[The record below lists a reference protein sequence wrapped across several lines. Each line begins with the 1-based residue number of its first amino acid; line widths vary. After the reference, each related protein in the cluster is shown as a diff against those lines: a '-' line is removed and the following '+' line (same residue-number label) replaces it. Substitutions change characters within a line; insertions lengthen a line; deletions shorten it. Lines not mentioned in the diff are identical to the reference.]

1 MSINRT
7 RRTGFTLPEVLV
19 TVAIV
24 AILAAVV
31 VPTVTNQIGKGD
43 DANIQSNVAS
53 LRTGITAFVS
63 DVRKFPSRLQH
74 LLTQP
79 VTTDDDI
86 TGGDYGAL
94 SAGRWRGPYQTG
106 SLQPANPANAVDSV
120 LMGLAYAIDSLSDT
134 SFTAAGNGYIGVT
147 LGGVAST
154 SAAAHID
161 SLIDGGTGQ
170 NLGNLRW
177 NGVAPA
183 VTNNRLTLLLMG
195 R

>member
-1 MSINRT
+1 MLRPRS
-7 RRTGFTLPEVLV
+7 RRPGFTLPEVLV

-31 VPTVTNQIGKGD
+31 VPTVTNQISKGD
-43 DANIQSNVAS
+43 DSNLTSNVAS

-79 VTTDDDI
+79 VATDDDV

-94 SAGRWRGPYQTG
+94 AVGRWRGPYQTG
-106 SLQPANPANAVDSV
+106 SLAAAAANATDSV
-120 LMGLAYAIDSLSDT
+120 LIGLAYAIDSLSDT
-134 SFTAAGNGYIGVT
+134 SFTAAGNGYVGLT
-147 LGGVAST
+147 LGGVANAA
-154 SAAAHID
+154 AAAHID

-170 NLGNLRW
+170 AAGSLRW
-177 NGVAPA
+177 AGVAPA

>member
-1 MSINRT
+1 MLRNRAS
-7 RRTGFTLPEVLV
+7 RSGFTLPEVLV

-43 DANIQSNVAS
+43 DSNLTSNVAS

-74 LLTQP
+74 LITLP
-79 VTTDDDI
+79 VATDDDI

-94 SAGRWRGPYQTG
+94 SVGRWRGPYQTG
-106 SLQPANPANAVDSV
+106 SLLAAGANATDSV
-120 LMGLAYAIDSLSDT
+120 LVGLAYAIDSLSDT
-134 SFTAAGNGYIGVT
+134 SFTPAGNGYIGVT
-147 LGGVAST
+147 LGGVAS
-154 SAAAHID
+154 SAAALHID

-170 NLGNLRW
+170 NAGNLRW
-177 NGVAPA
+177 AGVAPA

>member
-1 MSINRT
+1 MFRNRS
-7 RRTGFTLPEVLV
+7 RRAGFTLPEVLV

-31 VPTVTNQIGKGD
+31 VPTVTNQISKGD
-43 DANIQSNVAS
+43 DANLTSNVAS

-63 DVRKFPSRLQH
+63 DVRKFPGRLQH

-79 VTTDDDI
+79 VATDDDI
-86 TGGDYGAL
+86 TGGDYGTLAV
-94 SAGRWRGPYQTG
+94 SRWRGPYQTG
-106 SLQPANPANAVDSV
+106 SLQAAAATAVDSV
-120 LMGLAYAIDSLSDT
+120 LIGLAYAVDSLSDT
-134 SFTAAGNGYIGVT
+134 SFTAAGNGYVGLT
-147 LGGVAST
+147 LGGVASA
-154 SAAAHID
+154 SAAVHID

-170 NLGNLRW
+170 NAGNLRW
-177 NGVAPA
+177 AGVAPA

>member
-1 MSINRT
+1 MMRNRAS
-7 RRTGFTLPEVLV
+7 RSGFTLPEVLV

-43 DANIQSNVAS
+43 DSNLTSNVAS
-53 LRTGITAFVS
+53 LRTSITAFVS
-63 DVRKFPSRLQH
+63 DVRKFPSRVQH
-74 LLTQP
+74 LMTQP
-79 VTTDDDI
+79 VATDDDI

-94 SAGRWRGPYQTG
+94 GVGRWRGPYQTG
-106 SLQPANPANAVDSV
+106 SLKPAAATPQDSI
-120 LMGLAYAIDSLSDT
+120 LMGLAYALDVFKDT
-134 SFTAAGNGYIGVT
+134 SFTPAGRGYIAVT
-147 LGGVAST
+147 LAGVSNT
-154 SAAAHID
+154 AAALHID

-170 NLGNLRW
+170 LAGNLQW
-177 NGVAPA
+177 AGADPA

>member
-1 MSINRT
+1 MPSNRT
-7 RRTGFTLPEVLV
+7 RRAGFTLPEVLV

-31 VPTVTNQIGKGD
+31 VPTVTNQISKGD
-43 DANIQSNVAS
+43 DSNLTSNVAS

-79 VTTDDDI
+79 VATDDDV
-86 TGGDYGAL
+86 TGGDYGTLAV
-94 SAGRWRGPYQTG
+94 SRWRGPYQTG
-106 SLQPANPANAVDSV
+106 SLAAAGAGATDSV
-120 LMGLAYAIDSLSDT
+120 LIGLAYAIDSLSDT
-134 SFTAAGNGYIGVT
+134 SFTVAGNGYVGVT
-147 LGGVAST
+147 LGGVASAT
-154 SAAAHID
+154 AAAHID

-170 NLGNLRW
+170 NAGNLRW
-177 NGVAPA
+177 AGVAPA

>member
-1 MSINRT
+1 MFRH
-7 RRTGFTLPEVLV
+7 RAGRAGFTLPEVLV

-31 VPTVTNQIGKGD
+31 VPTVTSQISKGD
-43 DANIQSNVAS
+43 DSNLTSNVAS

-74 LLTQP
+74 LIVQP
-79 VTTDDDI
+79 VATDDDV
-86 TGGDYGAL
+86 TGGDYGSL
-94 SAGRWRGPYQTG
+94 GVGRWRGPYQTG
-106 SLQPANPANAVDSV
+106 SLQAAAANATDSI
-120 LMGLAYAIDSLSDT
+120 LMGLAYMIDSLSDT
-134 SFTAAGNGYIGVT
+134 SFTAAGNGYVGVT
-147 LGGVAST
+147 FGGVANT
-154 SAAAHID
+154 AAALHID

-170 NLGNLRW
+170 NAGSLRW
-177 NGVAPA
+177 GGVSPA

>member
-1 MSINRT
+1 MLTNRS
-7 RRTGFTLPEVLV
+7 RRAGFTLPEVLV

-31 VPTVTNQIGKGD
+31 VPTVTNQISKGD
-43 DANIQSNVAS
+43 DSNLTSNVAS

-63 DVRKFPSRLQH
+63 DVRKFPGRLQH

-79 VTTDDDI
+79 LATDDDV

-94 SAGRWRGPYQTG
+94 AVGRWRGPYQTG
-106 SLQPANPANAVDSV
+106 SLAAAAANATDSV
-120 LMGLAYAIDSLSDT
+120 LIGLAYAIDSLSDT
-134 SFTAAGNGYIGVT
+134 SFTGTGNGYVGLT
-147 LGGVAST
+147 LGGVANAAS
-154 SAAAHID
+154 AAHID

-170 NLGNLRW
+170 NAGNLRW
-177 NGVAPA
+177 AGVAPA

>member
-1 MSINRT
+1 MLTNR
-7 RRTGFTLPEVLV
+7 RRAGFTLPEVLV

-43 DANIQSNVAS
+43 DSNLTSNVAS

-74 LLTQP
+74 MLTQP
-79 VTTDDDI
+79 VAADDDI

-94 SAGRWRGPYQTG
+94 AVSRWRGPYQTG
-106 SLQPANPANAVDSV
+106 SLQAAGAGATDSV
-120 LMGLAYAIDSLSDT
+120 LIGLAYAIDSLSDT
-134 SFTAAGNGYIGVT
+134 SFTVAGNGYVGVT
-147 LGGVAST
+147 LGGVSSA

-170 NLGNLRW
+170 NAGNLRW
-177 NGVAPA
+177 AGVAPA

>member
-1 MSINRT
+1 MFRNRAS
-7 RRTGFTLPEVLV
+7 RAGFTLPEVLV

-31 VPTVTNQIGKGD
+31 VPTVTNQISKGD
-43 DANIQSNVAS
+43 DSNLTSNVAS

-79 VTTDDDI
+79 IATDDDI

-94 SAGRWRGPYQTG
+94 GVSRWRGPYQTG
-106 SLQPANPANAVDSV
+106 SLQAAAANATDSV
-120 LMGLAYAIDSLSDT
+120 LVGLAYALDSLSDT
-134 SFTAAGNGYIGVT
+134 SFTAAGNGYVGVT
-147 LGGVAST
+147 LGGVSSSA
-154 SAAAHID
+154 AAAHID

-170 NLGNLRW
+170 NAGNLRW
-177 NGVAPA
+177 AGVAPA

>member
-1 MSINRT
+1 MFRQRSHRA
-7 RRTGFTLPEVLV
+7 GFTLPEVLV

-63 DVRKFPSRLQH
+63 DARKFPSRLQH

-79 VTTDDDI
+79 IATDDDI
-86 TGGDYGAL
+86 TGGDFGTLAV
-94 SAGRWRGPYQTG
+94 SRWRGPYQTG
-106 SLQPANPANAVDSV
+106 SLQAANPTNAVDSV
-120 LMGLAYAIDSLSDT
+120 LVGLAYAIDSLSDT

-147 LGGVAST
+147 LGGVSSAA
-154 SAAAHID
+154 AAAHID

-177 NGVAPA
+177 AGVAPA

>member
-1 MSINRT
+1 MLRHRT

-24 AILAAVV
+24 AILAAIV

-43 DANIQSNVAS
+43 DSNLATNVSS

-74 LLTQP
+74 LLTLP
-79 VTTDDDI
+79 ISTDDDI
-86 TGGDYGAL
+86 TGGDYGTA
-94 SAGRWRGPYQTG
+94 AVNRWRGPYQTG
-106 SLQPANPANAVDSV
+106 SLQAAAANATDST
-120 LMGLAYAIDSLSDT
+120 LMALAYALDSLSDT

-147 LGGVAST
+147 FGGVSSTAS
-154 SAAAHID
+154 ALHID

-170 NLGNLRW
+170 AAGSLRW
-177 NGVAPA
+177 LGAPPV